1 MSKLKVS
8 EIKVTRRFRTTFKDI
23 DKLATSIDE
32 LGLIHPIVV
41 DEDGKLI
48 AGERRL
54 RAHKKL
60 KREWIE
66 VRYMRDLESLQKK
79 EIELE
84 ENIQRS
90 AFTWPEEVS
99 AKAQLHKLKQK
110 IHGKAV
116 KGHDT
121 EDSWGIRDTA
131 EALGESVGSTS
142 MDIQL
147 AIGMKLFP
155 ELMKEKTKTTAYK
168 KLKQK
173 REAILQAELAKRLQN
188 RGVIENPDIICGN
201 CVEEMAKMDAESIDL
216 IIADPP
222 FGIDLDKAESMAK
235 THDKVYPV
243 SDDEFTIMDML
254 DKAFAQMF
262 RILKNDRHLYLFFG
276 CQHYDKIKKLLEK
289 HGFEVQGRS
298 NIWDKLSGGFPSQSI
313 NFTSSY
319 EPFFF
324 CTKGRRKLNGT
335 PRDVFTIKRVPP
347 QMKIHPTEK
356 PTELLRILVKLSSL
370 PGEKVLDPFAGSG
383 STLIAAKELN
393 RVGVGIELDVKY
405 HANIVNRLKGEATDE
420 V

>member
-1 MSKLKVS
+1 MPK
-8 EIKVTRRFRTTFKDI
+8 IKVADVKVTPRFRTKFVDI
-23 DKLATSIDE
+23 DKLANSIQE
-32 LGLIHPIVV
+32 FGLIHPIVI
-41 DEDGKLI
+41 DENNKLI

-54 RAHKKL
+54 KAHKKL
-60 KREWIE
+60 KWEFVE
-66 VRYMRDLESLQKK
+66 VRYIKDLEDIQKK

-90 AFTWPEEVS
+90 AFTWQEEVS

-110 IHGKAV
+110 IYGKAV

-121 EDSWGIRDTA
+121 GDTWGLRDTA
-131 EALGESVGSTS
+131 DALGESVGSTS

-147 AIGMKLFP
+147 ARGMKLFP
-155 ELMKEKTKTTAYK
+155 ELLREKTKSTAYK

-173 REAILQAELAKRLQN
+173 REAILQGELAKRLKD
-188 RGVIENPDIICGN
+188 RGVIENPNVIQGN
-201 CVEEMAKMDAESIDL
+201 CIEEMGKMEPSSIDL

-222 FGIDLDKAESMAK
+222 FGIDFDKAEGVGKSHAS
-235 THDKVYPV
+235 VYPI
-243 SDDEFTIMDML
+243 SDDEFTIMDMM

-262 RILKNDRHLYLFFG
+262 RVLKDDRHAYIFYG
-276 CQHYDKIKKLLEK
+276 CQHYDTILKLLRK
-289 HGFEVQGRS
+289 HGFDVHDRP

-335 PRDVFTIKRVPP
+335 PRDVFPIKRVPP
-347 QMKIHPTEK
+347 QRKIHPTEK
-356 PTELLRILVKLSSL
+356 PTELLRTLVKLSSL

-383 STLIAAKELN
+383 STLVAARELN
-393 RVGVGIELDVKY
+393 RVGIGIELDTKY
-405 HANIVNRLKGEATDE
+405 HANIVNRLKGGDDDE
-420 V
+420 